1 MGNLVNAS
9 AAAEATGLNPFTVRR
24 LGASGRIKIYRHGAA
39 VRFDPDE
46 IRNYMG
52 KEGEERPT
60 ITRPRAKGPG
70 LQK

>member
-39 VRFDPDE
+39 VRFDPEE
-46 IRNYMG
+46 IRSYMG
-52 KEGEERPT
+52 RNGEAQRT
-60 ITRPRAKGPG
+60 ITRARPKKV
-70 LQK
+70 QQ